1 MYTFIHHPYLYQ
13 PDERWSAVAKNIRGW
28 SWGGD
33 WGGFHSTGVIPH
45 HCWVSPL
52 TSFALTPSNKI
63 ILNMQFTYH
72 GPDADIR
79 QLRLHSSGATLVN
92 VYDPYSGKVVVSV
105 FPSGK
110 SFSRNPS
117 FYGFPTGIG
126 IIVSRYKPQVRPF
139 SYRPMVEAHLWLQ
152 KNDEFILRYW
162 I

>member
-1 MYTFIHHPYLYQ
+1 
-13 PDERWSAVAKNIRGW
+13 
-28 SWGGD
+28 
-33 WGGFHSTGVIPH
+33 
-45 HCWVSPL
+45 
-52 TSFALTPSNKI
+52 
-63 ILNMQFTYH
+63 MQFTYH

-110 SFSRNPS
+110 SFSLSLS
-117 FYGFPTGIG
+117 FYGFPIGIG

-152 KNDEFILRYW
+152 KNDEFILRYC
-162 I
+162 